1 MRRYDRRSSR
11 LRGGFFCG
19 GMAAACVLLGSAA
32 QAHVSITPRQ
42 SQQGATEKYVV
53 RIPTEGKVATVGAD
67 LEVPEGVIV
76 ETLQVPAGWTYD
88 VKRADDR
95 IVSIS
100 WSVDVKPGEFIEVA
114 FVARNPRQ
122 GAEIVWTLRQRFVDG
137 TVTDWTNGPNG
148 IRATARTALT
158 PRPQ

>member
-1 MRRYDRRSSR
+1 MRNVDRSNTTSSR
-11 LRGGFFCG
+11 SLRHVWI
-19 GMAAACVLLGSAA
+19 AAACVLIASGAH
-32 QAHVSITPRQ
+32 AHVSITPRQ

-53 RIPTEGKVATVGAD
+53 RIPTEGNVATVGAD

-76 ETLQVPAGWTYD
+76 ETLQMPAGWTHEI
-88 VKRADDR
+88 KRADDR
-95 IVSIS
+95 IVSIA
-100 WSVDVKPGEFIEVA
+100 WNVDVKPGEFIEVA
-114 FVARNPRQ
+114 FVARNPRE

-148 IRATARTALT
+148 VRATARTTLT